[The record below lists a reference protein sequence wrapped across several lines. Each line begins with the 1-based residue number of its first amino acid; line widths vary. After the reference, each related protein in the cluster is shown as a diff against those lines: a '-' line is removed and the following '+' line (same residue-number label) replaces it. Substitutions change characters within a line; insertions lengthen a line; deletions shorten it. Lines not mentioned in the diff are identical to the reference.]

1 MIPLEMY
8 SDSAGR
14 DLCASETVK
23 LCARGRVLVS
33 VNLHMAV
40 PKGFYGK
47 IPPRSDLAKL
57 HGVVAFNWTI
67 DSWYRGIICIF
78 SIFLTMII

>member
-1 MIPLEMY
+1 MFLEESLIIPFKRVMIPLEMY

-23 LCARGRVLVS
+23 LSARGRVLVS
-33 VNLHMAV
+33 INLHMAV

-47 IPPRSDLAKL
+47 IAPRSDLAKL
-57 HGVVAFNWTI
+57 HGVVAFN
-67 DSWYRGIICIF
+67 
-78 SIFLTMII
+78 